1 MDKNW
6 NLTGHEWAV
15 DLLRRHVA
23 EGQARHAY
31 LITGPE
37 GVGRRTLAARFAQA
51 LNCTEPPAPGEY
63 CGKCPNC
70 KQTSVMR
77 HADLVITT
85 PLFKDGSLGVDQVRD
100 AQLLLTRHPLLG
112 KYRLSLFPG
121 FQAATPQAQNAMLK
135 TLEEA
140 PAHAVI
146 VLTAEEPEQLLPT
159 IVSRCEVLRLKP
171 VGVSRVEALLRDSGV
186 EPEKAH
192 LFAHLSEGRPGLAK
206 RLLEDERLL
215 AERRQRLDELKA
227 MLTGSRVDKF
237 AYADSLSKAKCSDVH
252 VDERIQLT
260 GQEQNQLDGVKRRCV
275 LRNTYP
281 IWLSFWRDVLVRTS
295 GADIP
300 LTNIDYED
308 LIHALAAQMD
318 LPAARRVVAD
328 MELGIRRLEDNLNT
342 RLLTEV
348 LLLDWPR
355 L

>member
-23 EGQARHAY
+23 NGEARHAY

-37 GVGRRTLAARFAQA
+37 GVGRRTLAARFAQT
-51 LNCTEPPAPGEY
+51 LNCTDASSPGEY

-77 HADLVITT
+77 HADLVITP

-100 AQLLLTRHPLLG
+100 AQHLLSRAPMLG
-112 KYRLSLFPG
+112 KYRISLFPG
-121 FQAATPQAQNAMLK
+121 FQAATQQAQNAMLK

-140 PAHAVI
+140 PVHAVI
-146 VLTAEEPEQLLPT
+146 VLTANEPEQLLPT

-171 VGVSRVEALLRDSGV
+171 VGIPRVEAMLRDLGV
-186 EPEKAH
+186 EPGKSR
-192 LFAHLSEGRPGLAK
+192 LLAHLSEGRPGRAK
-206 RLLEDERLL
+206 RLLEDEGLMAARL
-215 AERRQRLDELKA
+215 QRLDELKT
-227 MLTGSRVDKF
+227 MLKSSRVDRF
-237 AYADSLSKAKCSDVH
+237 AFAEALAKAKCSHAH
-252 VDERIQLT
+252 VDERIQLST
-260 GQEQNQLDGVKRRCV
+260 QEQNQLESVKRRCV
-275 LRNTYP
+275 LRSAYP
-281 IWLSFWRDVLVRTS
+281 VWLSFWRDVLLRAS
-295 GADIP
+295 GAAVPIVNLDFEEQIDELASRLE
-300 LTNIDYED
+300 LT
-308 LIHALAAQMD
+308 
-318 LPAARRVVAD
+318 AARRLVAD
-328 MELGIRRLEDNLNT
+328 MELGLQRLERNVNP